1 MKKQGVINSWNPTK
15 NIGTII
21 CRESNPPQR
30 YFLFGSRVVNGPE
43 PTLNARVVFDIS
55 ERNPLPGRL
64 PVAVRVEIV
73 EGAE

>member
-1 MKKQGVINSWNPTK
+1 MKKQGVINSWNPTR

-21 CRESNPPQR
+21 CRDTHPVER
-30 YFLFGSRVVNGPE
+30 YFLFGSRIVSGPE
-43 PTLNARVVFDIS
+43 PSLNARVTFDIS
-55 ERNPLPGRL
+55 ERKPLSDRL